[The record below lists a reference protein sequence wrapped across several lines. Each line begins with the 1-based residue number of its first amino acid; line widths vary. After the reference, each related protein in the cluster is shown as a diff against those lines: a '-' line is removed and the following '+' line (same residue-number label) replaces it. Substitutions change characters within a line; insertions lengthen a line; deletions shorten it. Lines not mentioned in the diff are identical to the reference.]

1 MEGEKITKQVNFSI
15 VGGKTTCTGYEI
27 HNGRTEILSR
37 IQPLNKME
45 NGFTDGCFT
54 ENCYG
59 TYIHGI
65 LDNAEFVDMIIAP
78 FLVEKAQQPSFDY
91 FKFKEEQFDKLADHV
106 RKHVDMELVYKIMH
120 NS

>member
-1 MEGEKITKQVNFSI
+1 
-15 VGGKTTCTGYEI
+15 
-27 HNGRTEILSR
+27 
-37 IQPLNKME
+37 ME

-78 FLVEKAQQPSFDY
+78 FLIEKAHRPSFDY

-106 RKHVDMELVYKIMH
+106 RKHVDMDLVYKIMH